1 MSGNADVLQMLFPL
15 EMGGVFLD
23 DLGVDGR
30 SLDAAQASAAD
41 LLLEMFPDT
50 TQLLISSWE
59 RICGL
64 IPPEGATL
72 QYRQSTVLSKLRA
85 TPGDIKRPYFVALAA
100 SMGYTITIT
109 PCVPFMSGWG
119 HSGDTI
125 YIANGI
131 YIWLVTIVGE
141 PVYYFQSGQSAS
153 GEPLCWW
160 PPQTVLQNLLN
171 DLKPADVYMV
181 FGA

>member
-1 MSGNADVLQMLFPL
+1 
-15 EMGGVFLD
+15 
-23 DLGVDGR
+23 
-30 SLDAAQASAAD
+30 
-41 LLLEMFPDT
+41 
-50 TQLLISSWE
+50 
-59 RICGL
+59 
-64 IPPEGATL
+64 
-72 QYRQSTVLSKLRA
+72 
-85 TPGDIKRPYFVALAA
+85 
-100 SMGYTITIT
+100 
-109 PCVPFMSGWG
+109 MSGWG